1 MLKETLKPGV
11 FCWTSG
17 LRNFKKGGLNCS
29 HPPQESKRKE
39 FLESLEGG
47 KESQRRRSGE
57 WDVRSGFEI

>member
-1 MLKETLKPGV
+1 MV
-11 FCWTSG
+11 
-17 LRNFKKGGLNCS
+17 NCS